1 MLKLLLLTASL
12 FSADTEAN
20 GKLEQNNHSLIVK
33 AQSKG
38 VTQPSFDTQR
48 LILEVEK
55 SLTEQLLQI
64 KDADTIETT
73 TLSWQRETQITAS
86 FIAD

>member
-20 GKLEQNNHSLIVK
+20 GKLEQNHYSLIVK

-38 VTQPSFDTQR
+38 VNPPNFNTQA
-48 LILEVEK
+48 LALEIEK

-64 KDADTIETT
+64 KNADTIETT
-73 TLSWQRETQITAS
+73 TLSWQRETKITAS